1 MRELEVNLRDDTE
14 YQNWQKDMKDKDRYE
29 ELENQQRKK
38 IEMELAREA
47 AMKAYQDKVNQNKQM
62 VQNMKDIAEQLREQR
77 EGLEAEEL

>member
-1 MRELEVNLRDDTE
+1 MAAILREEKKLRQKIEDEEKRMRELEVNLRDDTE

-47 AMKAYQDKVNQNKQM
+47 AMKAYQDKVN
-62 VQNMKDIAEQLREQR
+62 
-77 EGLEAEEL
+77 